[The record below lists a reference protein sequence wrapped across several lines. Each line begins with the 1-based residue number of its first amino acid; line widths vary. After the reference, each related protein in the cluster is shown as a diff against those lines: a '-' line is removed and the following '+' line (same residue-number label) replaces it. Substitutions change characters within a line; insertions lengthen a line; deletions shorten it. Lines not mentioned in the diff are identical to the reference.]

1 MKKIIEFTTL
11 PSTNLYLRENYQQL
25 PDKTVIVANH
35 QTAGR
40 GRLSRVWEDSDDLL
54 FSMLL
59 KEQLPPNIA
68 NLSLLVAASLYKT
81 LNKIVNNVTIKW
93 PNDIL
98 VHNKKIS
105 GILLESIVI
114 GEQVECI
121 IIGVGINVNTIR
133 MNPSIA
139 SKATSIFLETN
150 HKTDK
155 KTLLKSF
162 LKEFEKDYRLYCA
175 EKSDYLQIC
184 KLHSSVIG
192 KQVSVVIDN
201 QQKKALVQDIL
212 DNGSILLLVDDQ
224 QIQLNSGE
232 ITLTELY

>member
-1 MKKIIEFTTL
+1 MEKIIEFATL
-11 PSTNLYLRENYQQL
+11 PSTNLYLKENYHQL
-25 PDKTVIVANH
+25 PNKTVIVTNH

-54 FSMLL
+54 FSLLL
-59 KEQLPPNIA
+59 KEQIPHNIA

-81 LNKIVNNVTIKW
+81 LIKIVDNVTIKW

-98 VHNKKIS
+98 VHGKKLS
-105 GILLESIVI
+105 GILLESVVV
-114 GEQVECI
+114 GEQVDCI
-121 IIGVGINVNTIR
+121 IIGVGINTNTTKIGS
-133 MNPSIA
+133 SIA
-139 SKATSIFLETN
+139 SKATSIYLETN
-150 HKTDK
+150 YKTDK

-162 LKEFEKDYRLYCA
+162 LEEFTKDYQLYCTG
-175 EKSDYLQIC
+175 KSDYLQIC

-192 KQVSVVIDN
+192 KLVNVMINN

-212 DNGSILLLVDDQ
+212 DNGNILLLVDDQ
-224 QIQLNSGE
+224 QIQLHSGE